1 MKRISMIAVQDFE
14 WDGVEASVL
23 HRRRH
28 ARFIT
33 NDDSIDEPEPLV
45 APVPLEASKEA
56 IVKTRRPRRR
66 RRDISTSPHTK
77 ADA

>member
-1 MKRISMIAVQDFE
+1 VEHPAGERFE
-14 WDGVEASVL
+14 VSPIEASVF
-23 HRRRH
+23 HRRRQ
-28 ARFIT
+28 ARFVT
-33 NDDSIDEPEPLV
+33 ADDQVEEPP
-45 APVPLEASKEA
+45 APPAPIEAKEA